1 MQQLWLSVLIPT
13 YNGANY
19 LASALDSII
28 AQKETAFEGIEY
40 IIVDDGSTD
49 ETLKIINSY
58 QDKLPLK
65 IIQRQRQGN
74 WVANTNYALSVASAD
89 RVCFLHQDDL
99 WLPERLTVIKSLI
112 QKYPEV
118 NLFLNPSMFID
129 DRGKHL
135 GLWQCPLPSLPTI
148 INDNVTIERL
158 LVQNFIAI
166 PAPVFKRELA
176 LKIGGLD
183 EQLWYTADWDFWLKI
198 AASGNIIYYSKPL
211 SAFRIHGNSQT
222 ILRSSSL
229 TDFRQQLELVVRK
242 YWSSWQAPRSIKN
255 SILKIALFSI
265 EINTALAA
273 KIHGKKIKFLP
284 LIKQFLLLGMTGWF
298 KYFYYSRIWERVSAR
313 LKTRLRG
320 SNILRS

>member
-1 MQQLWLSVLIPT
+1 MQQLWLSVLMPT

-28 AQKETAFEGIEY
+28 AQKATAFEGIEY

-89 RVCFLHQDDL
+89 YVCFLHQDDL
-99 WLPERLTVIKSLI
+99 WLPKRLTVIKGLV

-118 NLFLNPSMFID
+118 NLFLNPSILID
-129 DRGKHL
+129 ERGKYL

-148 INDNVTIERL
+148 INDNLAIERL

-198 AASGNIIYYSKPL
+198 ATSGQTIYYSKPL
-211 SAFRIHGNSQT
+211 SAFRVHGGSQT
-222 ILRSSSL
+222 VLRSSSL
-229 TDFRQQLELVVRK
+229 SDFRQQLELVVKK
-242 YWSSWQAPRSIKN
+242 YWSSWQAPRSLKN
-255 SILKIALFSI
+255 STFKIALFSI

-273 KIHGKKIKFLP
+273 KIHGKKINFFQ
-284 LIKQFLLLGMTGWF
+284 LIKQFFLLGMTGWF

-313 LKTRLRG
+313 LKTQLK
-320 SNILRS
+320 I